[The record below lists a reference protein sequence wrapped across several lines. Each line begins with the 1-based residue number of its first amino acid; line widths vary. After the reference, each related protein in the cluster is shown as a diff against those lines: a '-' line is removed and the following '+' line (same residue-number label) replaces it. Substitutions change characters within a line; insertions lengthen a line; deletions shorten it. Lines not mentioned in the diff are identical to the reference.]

1 MTSNRPFCRAL
12 SLLCVCLV
20 LLPALLSTPA
30 AAASK
35 KRIQSY
41 HYPTNTF
48 IGEKLPYNQLSD
60 EKGNPAQIEIK
71 DGQYTL
77 ITYWASWCPDCQ
89 QEFEH
94 LPQIL
99 PVLKEYGNVQWYLVN
114 RTDGTDE
121 TLASASNYA
130 KKYGMGLPSLYDT
143 QLKFRYTLGINFI
156 PTTILLNP
164 QGEVELMIPR
174 ILKSASEVRAL
185 LDYAVNSA
193 ANATTDYVKKNL
205 MLSDGTVKM
214 AEASKRTSSAAQS
227 LLME

>member
-1 MTSNRPFCRAL
+1 M
-12 SLLCVCLV
+12 
-20 LLPALLSTPA
+20 
-30 AAASK
+30 
-35 KRIQSY
+35 
-41 HYPTNTF
+41 
-48 IGEKLPYNQLSD
+48 
-60 EKGNPAQIEIK
+60 
-71 DGQYTL
+71 
-77 ITYWASWCPDCQ
+77 
-89 QEFEH
+89 
-94 LPQIL
+94 
-99 PVLKEYGNVQWYLVN
+99 QWYLVN

-227 LLME
+227 LLMEYASTAFDRELLNTQRNWLAANQTTGDLGDDLRFSKALSAQKGYEVASCSTPSATGLLPTKPPEISATTCGFRKPSPPKRAMRWMRWSWSSS

>member
-41 HYPTNTF
+41 HYPTNTL

-94 LPQIL
+94 LPQML

-114 RTDGTDE
+114 RTDGADE
-121 TLASASNYA
+121 TLASASSYA
-130 KKYGMGLPSLYDT
+130 KKYGMGLPCLLYT
-143 QLKFRYTLGINFI
+143 S
-156 PTTILLNP
+156 PS
-164 QGEVELMIPR
+164 PR
-174 ILKSASEVRAL
+174 
-185 LDYAVNSA
+185 D
-193 ANATTDYVKKNL
+193 
-205 MLSDGTVKM
+205 
-214 AEASKRTSSAAQS
+214 
-227 LLME
+227 